1 MSNDATD
8 FPLRPGTGVL
18 DLKAISAMSGLEVMQ
33 ALRDGRLPQAPIAG
47 TLDFRLVAAEPGVVT
62 FAGTPRL
69 AFYNPIGT
77 IHGGWI
83 GTLLDSCMGCAVH
96 TTIVAGEAYTT
107 LEYKVNCV
115 KAVTLRT
122 GEVRAE
128 GRVTSRGR
136 RIATSEGR
144 LIDAKGTVL
153 ALGTTTCMI
162 FPLSEAPTK

>member
-1 MSNDATD
+1 MSATSSG
-8 FPLRPGTGVL
+8 FPPGTGVFAPADVAHLPGL
-18 DLKAISAMSGLEVMQ
+18 DVLQAM
-33 ALRDGRLPQAPIAG
+33 RDGRLPAPPISAV
-47 TLDFRLVAAEPGVVT
+47 LDFALTEVEAGRVVFT
-62 FAGTPRL
+62 GNPRL

-83 GTLLDSCMGCAVH
+83 GTLLDSCLGCAVH
-96 TTIVAGEAYTT
+96 TTLAPGEGYTT

-115 KAVTLRT
+115 KAVTDRT
-122 GEVRAE
+122 GPVRAE

-144 LIDAKGTVL
+144 LVDANGTVL

-162 FPLSEAPTK
+162 FPAPAPSPKG

>member
-1 MSNDATD
+1 
-8 FPLRPGTGVL
+8 
-18 DLKAISAMSGLEVMQ
+18 MSGLEVMQ
-33 ALRDGRLPQAPIAG
+33 AIRDGRLPQAPITG
-47 TLDFRLVAAEPGVVT
+47 TLDFRLVAAESGFVT
-62 FAGTPRL
+62 FAGTPQL

-83 GTLLDSCMGCAVH
+83 GTLLDSCMGCAIH
-96 TTIVAGEAYTT
+96 TTIVPGEAYTT

-115 KAVTLRT
+115 KAVTVRT

-144 LIDAKGTVL
+144 LVDAKGTVL

-162 FPLSEAPTK
+162 FPLQEAPKTRTETFAR